1 MDCSLLDK
9 NIYKNCLLNIE
20 KIFIDNNKLNFNEL
34 NFVTNKE
41 INIDDILI
49 ITRLFSITDIEKSK
63 LLLKLIFSYQKSDGS
78 LPNKIKPDNSHI
90 YHYAPKPYL
99 SYISKIILNDYDN
112 DLAIFIIPK
121 LRKYIS
127 WMVNYFDPQKKGI
140 YFWRNQNEVL
150 FHESYKENEISADL
164 FFLLLSE
171 LESLKFIQDKY
182 TYVIKDNYELDRDI
196 KKIID
201 NIENFFWDKKKRS
214 YSNKIISNNQNESP
228 TELFYLPLLCEN
240 INYEGKE
247 IILEKLR
254 IKNYVSKYIDLNDW
268 RKIDLSNHKPRYFEK
283 LLFFESLQQNELHGE
298 LSYDYLRFTINGIN
312 QAYKKSNVKNI
323 SIINSVFILLI
334 NNFFLNRYMTE
345 NNKLNFLINFLKKAK
360 IDRLD
365 FAILFLVLISI
376 LSIFFWNSLAKI
388 APPLGVLDAEINNA
402 YVHYD
407 TEKAIEIFKIIETH
421 YPTEKYEYQLY
432 IINLAIFNEQY
443 NIAMDNLVE
452 VRKNYID
459 SPGPMLTEAI
469 LLHLQNNLTK
479 AYDTYYEFCYLFNDI
494 FPDIVSDVKIF
505 MFLSKEN
512 LKLPSNWKE
521 IYKYRLLHEI

>member
-9 NIYKNCLLNIE
+9 NIYKSCLLNIE
-20 KIFIDNNKLNFNEL
+20 KISLDSNKLNFKEFDLLINE
-34 NFVTNKE
+34 E
-41 INIDDILI
+41 IDIDDFLI
-49 ITRLFSITDIEKSK
+49 ITRLFSITDVKKAK
-63 LLLKLIFSYQKSDGS
+63 LLLKLIFSFQKSDGS
-78 LPNKIKPDNSHI
+78 LPNKIKHNNSHI
-90 YHYAPKPYL
+90 YHYAPKPYI

-112 DLAIFIIPK
+112 DLAIYIIPK

-140 YFWRNQNEVL
+140 YFWRNKNEAL
-150 FHESYKENEISADL
+150 FYENWKENEISADL

-182 TYVIKDNYELDRDI
+182 DYIVNDNYELDKDI
-196 KKIID
+196 KKIIN
-201 NIENFFWDKKKRS
+201 NIEIFFWDKKKRT
-214 YSNKIISNNQNESP
+214 YSNKIIGNVQNESS

-254 IKNYVSKYIDLNDW
+254 IKNYISKYIDLNDW
-268 RKIDLSNHKPRYFEK
+268 REIDLGNQKPKYFEK

-323 SIINSVFILLI
+323 SIINSVFIFII

-345 NNKLNFLINFLKKAK
+345 NNKLNFLIKFLKKAK

-365 FAILFLVLISI
+365 LAILFLVLISI
-376 LSIFFWNSLAKI
+376 LSIYFWNGLAKI
-388 APPLGVLDAEINNA
+388 PPPLGVLDAEINNA

-407 TEKAIEIFKIIETH
+407 REKAIEIFNIIEKY

-443 NIAMDNLVE
+443 NIAMDNLIE
-452 VRKNYID
+452 VRNNNID

-469 LLHLQNNLTK
+469 LLHLQNNFTK
-479 AYDTYYEFCYLFNDI
+479 AYDAYYEFCYLFNDI